1 MNNNL
6 QKKENQ
12 TVQNNSI
19 LILALIGIVSMISA
33 CTIVNTFQ
41 PPDAPK
47 TQLQTRQVQT
57 REFDTNNVKLIMK
70 AVINVLQD
78 DGFIV
83 KNAQL
88 DLGLL
93 TAQKEIDLS
102 QSRGHSND
110 FWSEFFKG
118 IDRNRSRNN
127 NNDLTYNK
135 IKIVE
140 SSVNISEFG
149 KQTKVRANFQ
159 VKVLDNLGNPKEVYQ
174 VEDAKFYQDFFVK
187 VDKGVFIQ
195 KQGF

>member
-6 QKKENQ
+6 HKK
-12 TVQNNSI
+12 VKHILQNNSL

-33 CTIVNTFQ
+33 CTIVNTYQ
-41 PPDAPK
+41 APDAPK

-102 QSRGHSND
+102 QSRGNSND

-118 IDRNRSRNN
+118 IDRNRSRNS
-127 NNDLTYNK
+127 NDLTYSK

>member
-6 QKKENQ
+6 QKKENPTLQ
-12 TVQNNSI
+12 INSL

-33 CTIVNTFQ
+33 CTIVNTYQ
-41 PPDAPK
+41 APDAPK

-102 QSRGHSND
+102 QSRGNSND

-118 IDRNRSRNN
+118 IDRNRSRNS
-127 NNDLTYNK
+127 NDLTYSK

>member
-6 QKKENQ
+6 HKKVKHI
-12 TVQNNSI
+12 VQSNSL

-33 CTIVNTFQ
+33 CTIVNTYQ
-41 PPDAPK
+41 APDAPK

-102 QSRGHSND
+102 QSRGNSND

-118 IDRNRSRNN
+118 IDRNRSRNST
-127 NNDLTYNK
+127 DLTYSK

>member
-6 QKKENQ
+6 HKKAKHI
-12 TVQNNSI
+12 VQNNSF

-33 CTIVNTFQ
+33 CTIVHTYQ
-41 PPDAPK
+41 APDAPK

-102 QSRGHSND
+102 QSRGNSND

-118 IDRNRSRNN
+118 IDRNRSRNST
-127 NNDLTYNK
+127 DLTYSK

-149 KQTKVRANFQ
+149 KKTKVRANFQ

>member
-6 QKKENQ
+6 HKKVKHI
-12 TVQNNSI
+12 VQSNSL

-33 CTIVNTFQ
+33 CTIVNTYQ
-41 PPDAPK
+41 APDAPK

-102 QSRGHSND
+102 QSRGNSND

-118 IDRNRSRNN
+118 IDRNRSRNS
-127 NNDLTYNK
+127 NDLTYSK

>member
-6 QKKENQ
+6 HKKVKHI
-12 TVQNNSI
+12 VQSNSL

-33 CTIVNTFQ
+33 CPIVNTYQ
-41 PPDAPK
+41 APDAPK

-102 QSRGHSND
+102 QSRGNSND

-118 IDRNRSRNN
+118 IDRNRSRNST
-127 NNDLTYNK
+127 DLTYSK

>member
-6 QKKENQ
+6 QKKENPTLQ
-12 TVQNNSI
+12 INSL

-33 CTIVNTFQ
+33 CTIVNTYQ
-41 PPDAPK
+41 APDAPK

-102 QSRGHSND
+102 QSRGNSND

-118 IDRNRSRNN
+118 IDRNRSRNST
-127 NNDLTYNK
+127 DLTYSK

>member
-12 TVQNNSI
+12 TLQINSL

-33 CTIVNTFQ
+33 CTIVNTYQ
-41 PPDAPK
+41 APDAPK

-102 QSRGHSND
+102 QSRGNSND

-118 IDRNRSRNN
+118 IDRNRSRNST
-127 NNDLTYNK
+127 DLTYSK

-159 VKVLDNLGNPKEVYQ
+159 VKVLDNLGNPKEVYH

>member
-12 TVQNNSI
+12 TVQNNS
-19 LILALIGIVSMISA
+19 LLFLALIGIVSMISA

-102 QSRGHSND
+102 QSRGNSND

-118 IDRNRSRNN
+118 IDRNRSRNST
-127 NNDLTYNK
+127 DLTYSK

>member
-102 QSRGHSND
+102 QSRGNSND

-118 IDRNRSRNN
+118 IDRNRSRNST
-127 NNDLTYNK
+127 DLTYSK

>member
-12 TVQNNSI
+12 TVQNNS
-19 LILALIGIVSMISA
+19 LFILALIGIVSMISA

-102 QSRGHSND
+102 QSRGNSND

-118 IDRNRSRNN
+118 IDRNRSRNS
-127 NNDLTYNK
+127 NDLTYSK

>member
-12 TVQNNSI
+12 TLQINSL

-33 CTIVNTFQ
+33 CTIVNTYQ
-41 PPDAPK
+41 APDAPK

-102 QSRGHSND
+102 QSRGNSND

-118 IDRNRSRNN
+118 IDRNRSRNS
-127 NNDLTYNK
+127 NDLTYSK

-159 VKVLDNLGNPKEVYQ
+159 VNVLDNLGNPKEVYQ

>member
-12 TVQNNSI
+12 TLQINSL

-33 CTIVNTFQ
+33 CTIVNRYQ
-41 PPDAPK
+41 APDAPK

-102 QSRGHSND
+102 QSRGNSND

-118 IDRNRSRNN
+118 IDRNRSRNS
-127 NNDLTYNK
+127 NDLTYSK

>member
-12 TVQNNSI
+12 TVQNNS
-19 LILALIGIVSMISA
+19 LFILALIGIVSMISA

-102 QSRGHSND
+102 QSRGNSND

-127 NNDLTYNK
+127 TDLTYSK

>member
-6 QKKENQ
+6 HKKVKHI
-12 TVQNNSI
+12 VQCNSL

-33 CTIVNTFQ
+33 CTIVNTYQ
-41 PPDAPK
+41 APDAPK

-102 QSRGHSND
+102 QSRGNSND

-118 IDRNRSRNN
+118 IDRNRSRNS
-127 NNDLTYNK
+127 NDLTYSK

>member
-6 QKKENQ
+6 HKKVKHI
-12 TVQNNSI
+12 VQNNSL

-33 CTIVNTFQ
+33 CTIVNTYQ
-41 PPDAPK
+41 APDAPK

-102 QSRGHSND
+102 QSRGNSND

-118 IDRNRSRNN
+118 IDRNRSRNS
-127 NNDLTYNK
+127 NDLTYSK

>member
-6 QKKENQ
+6 HKKVKNI
-12 TVQNNSI
+12 VQNNSL
-19 LILALIGIVSMISA
+19 LILALIGIVSMIPA
-33 CTIVNTFQ
+33 CTIVNTYQ
-41 PPDAPK
+41 APDAPK

-102 QSRGHSND
+102 QSRGNSND

-118 IDRNRSRNN
+118 IDRNRSRNST
-127 NNDLTYNK
+127 DLTYSK

>member
-12 TVQNNSI
+12 TLQINSL

-33 CTIVNTFQ
+33 CTIVNTYQ
-41 PPDAPK
+41 APDAPK

-102 QSRGHSND
+102 QSRGNSND

-118 IDRNRSRNN
+118 IDRNRSRNS
-127 NNDLTYNK
+127 NDLTYSK

>member
-12 TVQNNSI
+12 TLQINSL
-19 LILALIGIVSMISA
+19 LILALLGIVSMISA
-33 CTIVNTFQ
+33 CTIVNTYQ
-41 PPDAPK
+41 APDAPK

-102 QSRGHSND
+102 QSRGNSND

-118 IDRNRSRNN
+118 IDRNRSRNST
-127 NNDLTYNK
+127 DLTYSK

>member
-6 QKKENQ
+6 LKKAKHI
-12 TVQNNSI
+12 VQNNSF
-19 LILALIGIVSMISA
+19 LILALIGIVSMISS
-33 CTIVNTFQ
+33 CTIVTTSQ
-41 PPDAPK
+41 APDAPK

-93 TAQKEIDLS
+93 TAQKEIDLT
-102 QSRGHSND
+102 QSRGNSND

-118 IDRNRSRNN
+118 IDRNRSRNST
-127 NNDLTYNK
+127 DLTYSK

-159 VKVLDNLGNPKEVYQ
+159 VKVLDNLGIAKEVYQ

>member
-6 QKKENQ
+6 HKKAKHI
-12 TVQNNSI
+12 VQNNSF

-33 CTIVNTFQ
+33 CTIVNTYQ
-41 PPDAPK
+41 APDAPK

-102 QSRGHSND
+102 QSRGNSND

-118 IDRNRSRNN
+118 IDRNRSRNST
-127 NNDLTYNK
+127 DLTFSK

>member
-12 TVQNNSI
+12 TFQINSL

-33 CTIVNTFQ
+33 CTIVNTYQ
-41 PPDAPK
+41 APDAPK

-102 QSRGHSND
+102 QSRGNSND

-118 IDRNRSRNN
+118 IDRNRSRNS
-127 NNDLTYNK
+127 NDLTYSK

>member
-6 QKKENQ
+6 HKKVKNIL
-12 TVQNNSI
+12 QNNSL

-33 CTIVNTFQ
+33 CTIVNTYQ
-41 PPDAPK
+41 APDAPK

-102 QSRGHSND
+102 QSRGNSND

-118 IDRNRSRNN
+118 IDRNRSRNS
-127 NNDLTYNK
+127 NDLTYSK

-149 KQTKVRANFQ
+149 KQTKVRVNFQ

>member
-6 QKKENQ
+6 HKKVKNI
-12 TVQNNSI
+12 VQNNSL
-19 LILALIGIVSMISA
+19 LILALIGIVSMIPA
-33 CTIVNTFQ
+33 CTIVNTYQ
-41 PPDAPK
+41 APDAPK

-102 QSRGHSND
+102 QSRGNSND

-118 IDRNRSRNN
+118 IDRNRSRNS
-127 NNDLTYNK
+127 NDLTYSK

>member
-6 QKKENQ
+6 HKKEKQ
-12 TVQNNSI
+12 SVHYNSI
-19 LILALIGIVSMISA
+19 FILALIGIVCLISA
-33 CTIVNTFQ
+33 CTVVNRYQ
-41 PPDAPK
+41 APDPPK

-102 QSRGHSND
+102 QSRGNSND

-118 IDRNRSRNN
+118 IDRNRSRN

>member
-6 QKKENQ
+6 QQKENQ
-12 TVQNNSI
+12 TVQNNSF

-102 QSRGHSND
+102 QSRGNSND

-118 IDRNRSRNN
+118 IDRNRSRNST
-127 NNDLTYNK
+127 DLTYSK

>member
-6 QKKENQ
+6 QQKENQ
-12 TVQNNSI
+12 TVQNNSL

-102 QSRGHSND
+102 QSRGNSND

-118 IDRNRSRNN
+118 IDRNRSRNST
-127 NNDLTYNK
+127 DLTYSK

>member
-102 QSRGHSND
+102 QSRGNSND

-118 IDRNRSRNN
+118 IDRNRSRNS
-127 NNDLTYNK
+127 NDLTYSK

>member
-102 QSRGHSND
+102 QSRGNSND

-127 NNDLTYNK
+127 TDLTYSK

>member
-12 TVQNNSI
+12 TLQINSL

-33 CTIVNTFQ
+33 CTIVNTYQ
-41 PPDAPK
+41 APDAPK

-102 QSRGHSND
+102 QSRGNSND

-118 IDRNRSRNN
+118 IDRNRSRNST
-127 NNDLTYNK
+127 DLTYSK

>member
-1 MNNNL
+1 MNNNFH
-6 QKKENQ
+6 KKEKQ
-12 TVQNNSI
+12 SVHYNSI
-19 LILALIGIVSMISA
+19 FILALIGIVSMISA
-33 CTIVNTFQ
+33 CTVVNRYQ
-41 PPDAPK
+41 APDPPK

-102 QSRGHSND
+102 QSRGNSND

-118 IDRNRSRNN
+118 IDRNRSRN

>member
-6 QKKENQ
+6 HKKVKNIL
-12 TVQNNSI
+12 QNNSL

-33 CTIVNTFQ
+33 CTIVNTYQ
-41 PPDAPK
+41 APDAPK

-102 QSRGHSND
+102 QSRGNSND

-118 IDRNRSRNN
+118 IDRNRSRNS
-127 NNDLTYNK
+127 NDLTYSK

>member
-12 TVQNNSI
+12 TLQINSL

-33 CTIVNTFQ
+33 CTIVNTYQ
-41 PPDAPK
+41 APDAPK

-102 QSRGHSND
+102 QSRGNSND

-118 IDRNRSRNN
+118 IDRNRSRNST
-127 NNDLTYNK
+127 DLTYSK

-159 VKVLDNLGNPKEVYQ
+159 VKVLDNVGNPKEVYQ

>member
-102 QSRGHSND
+102 QSRGNSND

-118 IDRNRSRNN
+118 IDRNRSRN

>member
-6 QKKENQ
+6 HKKVKHI
-12 TVQNNSI
+12 VQSNSL

-33 CTIVNTFQ
+33 CTIVNTYQ
-41 PPDAPK
+41 APDAPK

-83 KNAQL
+83 KNSQL

-102 QSRGHSND
+102 QSRGNSND
-110 FWSEFFKG
+110 CWSEFFQG
-118 IDRNRSRNN
+118 IARNRSRNST
-127 NNDLTYNK
+127 DLTYSK

>member
-6 QKKENQ
+6 HKKVKNIL
-12 TVQNNSI
+12 QNNSL

-33 CTIVNTFQ
+33 CTIVNTYQ
-41 PPDAPK
+41 APDAPK

-102 QSRGHSND
+102 QSRGNSND

-118 IDRNRSRNN
+118 IDRNRSRNST
-127 NNDLTYNK
+127 DLTYSK

-149 KQTKVRANFQ
+149 KQTKVRVNFQ

>member
-6 QKKENQ
+6 HKKVKNIL
-12 TVQNNSI
+12 QNNSL

-33 CTIVNTFQ
+33 CTIVNTYQ
-41 PPDAPK
+41 APDAPK

-102 QSRGHSND
+102 QSRGNSND

-118 IDRNRSRNN
+118 IDRNRSRNST
-127 NNDLTYNK
+127 DLTYSK